1 MNIFALGVIRRL
13 LMAIKEHKSLER
25 KQKLSPRWPTCHRSK
40 FLRRQEEIFTAHRRK
55 EMPFFPPLTSSS
67 GFNNGGFFL
76 KKLVMSSCLQQ
87 YFMVFGFRPTAG
99 NPIITHTQKKNTFIG
114 VHNKSIFIYQNQSC
128 MDVKEVVL
136 YIVRYFCKLIK

>member
-13 LMAIKEHKSLER
+13 LMTVKEHKSLER

-55 EMPFFPPLTSSS
+55 EMPFPPPLTSSS

-99 NPIITHTQKKNTFIG
+99 NPIITHTKKKQHF
-114 VHNKSIFIYQNQSC
+114 H
-128 MDVKEVVL
+128 
-136 YIVRYFCKLIK
+136 RRA

>member
-13 LMAIKEHKSLER
+13 LMTVKEHKSLER
-25 KQKLSPRWPTCHRSK
+25 KKLSPRWPTCHRSK

-55 EMPFFPPLTSSS
+55 EMPLTSSS

-99 NPIITHTQKKNTFIG
+99 NPIITHTKKKKHF
-114 VHNKSIFIYQNQSC
+114 H
-128 MDVKEVVL
+128 
-136 YIVRYFCKLIK
+136 RRA